1 MMWLHVICALLLINY
16 ASGPKT
22 DQLRASVTNQEQRAF
37 IKCHVLLG
45 TSTSDV
51 YKMLEKIARRQA
63 LSQSQTYELYKE
75 FKEGTRLMSEN
86 APHEGRPREATDE
99 AHKEKL
105 KQLLLE
111 DRNWGTYELG
121 ENLGVSYWSTMRLLK
136 EVGAKKITTRWV
148 PHDLTPTQKQKR
160 VDICAEHLESY
171 NNDPEFLE
179 RIIAIDETLIRSYD
193 PKDSFNSRQW
203 RLPGQEPYVILT

>member
-111 DRNWGTYELG
+111 DRNWGTYELA

-136 EVGAKKITTRWV
+136 
-148 PHDLTPTQKQKR
+148 
-160 VDICAEHLESY
+160 
-171 NNDPEFLE
+171 DPEFLE

>member
-1 MMWLHVICALLLINY
+1 
-16 ASGPKT
+16 
-22 DQLRASVTNQEQRAF
+22 
-37 IKCHVLLG
+37 
-45 TSTSDV
+45 
-51 YKMLEKIARRQA
+51 
-63 LSQSQTYELYKE
+63 
-75 FKEGTRLMSEN
+75 
-86 APHEGRPREATDE
+86 
-99 AHKEKL
+99 
-105 KQLLLE
+105 
-111 DRNWGTYELG
+111 
-121 ENLGVSYWSTMRLLK
+121 MRLLK